1 MKKIG
6 EVVSEELFLNA
17 FHVCQNYC
25 QTEHIIHDVNFRLLK
40 DHLLA
45 LSDSNIKTYYKNYVA
60 NDLVYSLPELFAS
73 DVVSIPKRLTG
84 VREYRF
90 FAAPSMVLFNAI
102 GLVFVDCCSQVIE
115 QLDFKKKSVFAYYP
129 TKFIQKDGEWTA
141 RNDYKAEYNAFAD
154 KLNAQIKP
162 GDVVL
167 KFDISGYFETI
178 SHAKLVGLLRTFAPE
193 SSLEKHNISK
203 DSGSVFEFYLE
214 SLMQK
219 KQGIPQGRKNFVSDY
234 FGYLYLIPFDIEI
247 PKLAQSAH
255 LQFRSLVRYV
265 DDIFVVLKANDGMS
279 KREIYR
285 DLLTVEQGIS
295 SWLYNNWN
303 LNVSPEK
310 TVREIIKT
318 PTKKAEFIKYSKKA
332 ISSPVPVEE
341 EKKETEIESAP
352 ATDIEK
358 QFTQFKEALTKFRFT
373 ETDRF
378 DFRLESQE
386 RESLKSILARNF
398 QAYVFKGNNVA
409 ELQAIVKQLDFE
421 LTADQINIVIAL
433 FLLEKNSA
441 KPFYSFLDHFL
452 LKAINLGDK
461 RHIHIMLAALA
472 QGIAPSHLMKPVQ
485 KFSVKLERD
494 NYGKYLLCFFSLA
507 KPGSDNYVYRRIR
520 REQALEKAK
529 KGIFLYAPFSDYEK
543 LIEAIVRQFP
553 DKQTLIQPLKHYV
566 FERSNK
572 RWDIAFNHFHNLF
585 HELCKL
591 KFKLTD
597 MATVKDVIRKLSGI
611 GIDDELLIMKFYDR
625 RNFNAVSHPSQK
637 GKPSVKVSE
646 SDLVEYEGKILK
658 LIADNLL
665 K

>member
-6 EVVSEELFLNA
+6 EIVSEELFLNA
-17 FHVCQNYC
+17 FHICQNYC
-25 QTEHIIHDVNFRLLK
+25 RSEHFIHDVNFRLLK
-40 DHLLA
+40 ERLLS
-45 LSDSNIKTYYKNYVA
+45 LSDSNIKTYYKNYIA
-60 NDLVYSLPELFAS
+60 NDLVYALPEFFTS

-90 FAAPSMVLFNAI
+90 FSVPAMVCFNAI

-115 QLDFKKKSVFAYYP
+115 QLDFKRKRVFAYYP
-129 TKFIQKDGEWTA
+129 TKFIYKDGEWTA

-154 KLNAQIKP
+154 KLNTQIEP
-162 GDVVL
+162 RDVIL

-178 SHAKLVGLLRTFAPE
+178 SHPKLVGLLRTFAPE

-203 DSGSVFEFYLE
+203 DSASVFEFYLE

-255 LQFRSLVRYV
+255 LQFKSLVRYV
-265 DDIFVVLKANDGMS
+265 DDIFVILKATDGTP

-285 DLLTVEQGIS
+285 ELLTIEQGIS

-332 ISSPVPVEE
+332 ISSPVPVEGE
-341 EKKETEIESAP
+341 TKETEKASAP
-352 ATDIEK
+352 SSDIEK
-358 QFTQFKEALTKFRFT
+358 QFGQFKDALAKFRFKD
-373 ETDRF
+373 EDRF
-378 DFRLESQE
+378 DFKLDSQE
-386 RESLKSILARNF
+386 RESLKSILAPNF
-398 QAYVFKGNNVA
+398 QAYVFKGSNVS
-409 ELQAIVKQLDFE
+409 ELQGILKQLDFE

-441 KPFYSFLDHFL
+441 KPFYTFLDHFL

-472 QGIAPSHLMKPVQ
+472 QGIAPSHVAKPVQ
-485 KFSVKLERD
+485 KFSAKLRSD
-494 NYGKYLLCFFSLA
+494 NYGKYLMCFFSLA
-507 KPGSDNYVYRRIR
+507 KPDSKNEVYRRIC
-520 REQALEKAK
+520 REQALEKMK
-529 KGIFLYAPFSDYEK
+529 KGIFLYPPFSDYEK
-543 LIEAIVRQFP
+543 LIETVVKQFA

-566 FERSNK
+566 YERWNK

-585 HELCKL
+585 HEICKL
-591 KFKLTD
+591 KFKLPD
-597 MATVKDVIRKLSGI
+597 IATAKDVIKKLSGI